1 MDFLNVGPSLAGL
14 FPDGVQLNTASDFT
28 RFALFCQAHGKLV
41 RYASTF
47 SEGGHQDSL
56 DDSSVYAQLLKFVDS
71 L

>member
-1 MDFLNVGPSLAGL
+1 M
-14 FPDGVQLNTASDFT
+14 FPDGVELSTPADFT

-47 SEGGHQDSL
+47 AQGGHPDSL
-56 DDSSVYAQLLKFVDS
+56 DDNSVYSQLLKFVDS